1 MLVLISCIFTPAC
14 AVQPPQ
20 WHSLLLHFQNGGVL
34 CLTVLLLICAP
45 AIIVFS
51 MENIAAWLKTQSFSS
66 CTLRQ
71 QVVFFFNSLRIFTK
85 KAKNILRFQIP
96 HCKKKEQNIFLK
108 KIYYRNLSSLKITE
122 EEKIQKKEISLTEE
136 YFQTTCCFKALKPT
150 KSSWHSS
157 EIFSIT
163 IKLIKSID

>member
-1 MLVLISCIFTPAC
+1 MFYLYASLNILYFYSCMCSAAAAMAFIVAAFSE
-14 AVQPPQ
+14 
-20 WHSLLLHFQNGGVL
+20 WGRGGL

-122 EEKIQKKEISLTEE
+122 EEKIQKRK
-136 YFQTTCCFKALKPT
+136 
-150 KSSWHSS
+150 
-157 EIFSIT
+157 
-163 IKLIKSID
+163 